1 MKKNLLI
8 ALFALCAYSLYAD
21 GQVVTL
27 DSIMTRDA
35 YDDLWKSE
43 KYTYDEKQQ
52 VVKYIKW
59 DNTGSSL
66 KQDSTFY
73 RYDAQG
79 NMIFREKWA
88 YPRTSKYPGWK
99 GSSREENEYSAD
111 GKLYKEKSWSYF
123 QPNADTEGEWYANLG
138 YTYTYYD
145 NGSIH
150 TKLMSSGGYKDGA
163 PLPYKDKLMYVYTY
177 DDQGRVIL
185 EETFDKNASEEWT
198 EKSSRKTFEYSND
211 RLEDASLELYENYEN
226 GEWIPSSKTI
236 RAFDDS
242 DNLTLIEY
250 WSYDETLKKWEGSS
264 KIEYTLNTKGDILGY
279 LGYEWENDNWMVSK
293 KSENQFDDNGNII
306 LTHIW
311 LVEDEGS
318 LEDFTETEYGYDD
331 QGRQNMSAY
340 YTYSNGSKKGSLKSE
355 YVFNDKDQE
364 IEKTTYQWSTFD
376 NNWEGKK
383 KETTTY
389 NENDDIAFIKEDVFD
404 GFEYMDQYVHT
415 YYYTVHNTGGI
426 SEAKSD
432 TMNFKVMVQTGTIQ
446 VEVSDDSPVSFYD
459 LNGKLIKSNSTICS
473 SLSAG
478 VYVVKVGVNTV
489 KVIVP

>member
-27 DSIMTRDA
+27 DSIMTRDV
-35 YDDLWKSE
+35 YNDLWKSE

-99 GSSREENEYSAD
+99 GSSREENEYYAD

-123 QPNADTEGEWYANLG
+123 QPNADTEGEWYANFG

-145 NGSIH
+145 NGSIY

-185 EETFDKNASEEWT
+185 EETFDKSASEEWT

-279 LGYEWENDNWMVSK
+279 LDYGWENDNWMASK
-293 KSENQFDDNGNII
+293 KSENQFDDNGNKI
-306 LTHIW
+306 LTHSW
-311 LVEDEGS
+311 LIEDEGS
-318 LEDFTETEYGYDD
+318 LKDFTETEYGYDD

-389 NENDDIAFIKEDVFD
+389 NENDDIASIKEDVFD

-478 VYVVKVGVNTV
+478 VYVVKVGVNAV
-489 KVIVP
+489 KVMVP

>member
-73 RYDAQG
+73 RYDTQG
-79 NMIFREKWA
+79 NMIFCEKWA

-185 EETFDKNASEEWT
+185 EETFDKSASEEWT

-279 LGYEWENDNWMVSK
+279 LGYEWENDNWMASK

-364 IEKTTYQWSTFD
+364 IEKTTYQWSTLD

>member
-27 DSIMTRDA
+27 DSIMTRDV
-35 YDDLWKSE
+35 YNDLWKSE

-73 RYDAQG
+73 HYDAQG

-99 GSSREENEYSAD
+99 GSSREENEYYAD

-145 NGSIH
+145 NGSIY

-185 EETFDKNASEEWT
+185 EETFDKSASEEWT

-279 LGYEWENDNWMVSK
+279 LDYGWENDNWMASK
-293 KSENQFDDNGNII
+293 KSENQFDDNGNKI
-306 LTHIW
+306 LTHSW
-311 LVEDEGS
+311 LIEDEGS
-318 LEDFTETEYGYDD
+318 LKDFTETEYGYDD

-340 YTYSNGSKKGSLKSE
+340 YTYSNGSKKGSLKAE

-376 NNWEGKK
+376 NNWEEKK

-389 NENDDIAFIKEDVFD
+389 KENDDIASIKEDAFD
-404 GFEYMDQYVHT
+404 GFEYMDKYVHT

-473 SLSAG
+473 SLLAG
-478 VYVVKVGVNTV
+478 VYVVKVGVNAV
-489 KVIVP
+489 KVMVP

>member
-27 DSIMTRDA
+27 DSIMTRDV
-35 YDDLWKSE
+35 YNDLWKSE

-99 GSSREENEYSAD
+99 GSSREENEYYAD

-145 NGSIH
+145 NGSIY

-185 EETFDKNASEEWT
+185 EETFDKSASEEWT

-279 LGYEWENDNWMVSK
+279 LDYGWENDNWMASK
-293 KSENQFDDNGNII
+293 KSENQFDDNGNKI
-306 LTHIW
+306 LTHSW
-311 LVEDEGS
+311 LIEDEGS
-318 LEDFTETEYGYDD
+318 LKDFTETEYGYDD

-389 NENDDIAFIKEDVFD
+389 NENDDIASIKEDVFD

-478 VYVVKVGVNTV
+478 VYVVKVGVNAV
-489 KVIVP
+489 KVMVH

>member
-27 DSIMTRDA
+27 DSIMTRDV
-35 YDDLWKSE
+35 YNDLWKSE

-99 GSSREENEYSAD
+99 GSSREENEYYAD

-145 NGSIH
+145 NGSIY

-185 EETFDKNASEEWT
+185 EETFDKSASEEWT

-264 KIEYTLNTKGDILGY
+264 KIEYTLNTKGDTLGY
-279 LGYEWENDNWMVSK
+279 LDYGWENDNWMASK
-293 KSENQFDDNGNII
+293 KSENQFDDNGNKI
-306 LTHIW
+306 LTHSW
-311 LVEDEGS
+311 LIEDEGS
-318 LEDFTETEYGYDD
+318 LKDFTETEYGYDD

-389 NENDDIAFIKEDVFD
+389 NENDDIASIKEDVFD

-446 VEVSDDSPVSFYD
+446 VEVSDGSPVSFYD

-478 VYVVKVGVNTV
+478 VYVVKVGVNAV
-489 KVIVP
+489 KVMVP

>member
-21 GQVVTL
+21 GLVVTL
-27 DSIMTRDA
+27 DSIMTRDV
-35 YDDLWKSE
+35 YNDLWKSE

-73 RYDAQG
+73 HYDAQG

-99 GSSREENEYSAD
+99 GSSREENEYYAD

-145 NGSIH
+145 NGSIY

-185 EETFDKNASEEWT
+185 EETFDKSASEEWT

-226 GEWIPSSKTI
+226 GEWILSSKTI

-279 LGYEWENDNWMVSK
+279 LDYGWENDNWMASK
-293 KSENQFDDNGNII
+293 KSENQFDDNGNKI
-306 LTHIW
+306 LTHSW
-311 LVEDEGS
+311 LIEDEGS
-318 LEDFTETEYGYDD
+318 LKDFTETEYGYDD

-389 NENDDIAFIKEDVFD
+389 NENDDIASIKEDAFD
-404 GFEYMDQYVHT
+404 GFEYMDKYVHT

-473 SLSAG
+473 SLLAG
-478 VYVVKVGVNTV
+478 VYVVKVGVNAV
-489 KVIVP
+489 KVMVP

>member
-8 ALFALCAYSLYAD
+8 VLFAFCAYSLYAD

-73 RYDAQG
+73 RYDTQG
-79 NMIFREKWA
+79 NMIFREKWT

-123 QPNADTEGEWYANLG
+123 QPNADTEGEWYASLG

-150 TKLMSSGGYKDGA
+150 TKLMASGGYKDGA
-163 PLPYKDKLMYVYTY
+163 PQPYADKLMYVYTY
-177 DDQGRVIL
+177 DDQGRVLL
-185 EETFDKNASEEWT
+185 EEGFDKNASGEWT
-198 EKSSRKTFEYSND
+198 EKSCRKTFEYSNE
-211 RLEDASLELYENYEN
+211 RLKDASLELYENYEN
-226 GEWIPSSKTI
+226 GEWIPSSKLE
-236 RAFDDS
+236 REFSVQDS
-242 DNLTLIEY
+242 LDCKTY
-250 WSYDETLKKWEGSS
+250 WSYNNDSKAWEGSS
-264 KIEYTLNTKGDILGY
+264 KEDYILDDAGVTTERMD
-279 LGYEWENDNWMVSK
+279 YEWENGEWKADVKMEYAYDDAGRKIYFHRWIV
-293 KSENQFDDNGNII
+293 EEDDN
-306 LTHIW
+306 LK
-311 LVEDEGS
+311 DDS
-318 LEDFTETEYGYDD
+318 ETEYGYDD
-331 QGRQNMSAY
+331 KGRNNMTAY
-340 YTYSNGSKKGSLKSE
+340 YSYSSGTRKGTTKSVQ
-355 YVFNDKDQE
+355 VFNDKDLE

-389 NENDDIAFIKEDVFD
+389 NENDDIASIKEDAFD
-404 GFEYMDQYVHT
+404 GFEYMDKYVHT

-446 VEVSDDSPVSFYD
+446 VEVSDVSPVSFYD

>member
-21 GQVVTL
+21 GLVVTL
-27 DSIMTRDA
+27 DSIMTRDV
-35 YDDLWKSE
+35 YNDLWKSE

-73 RYDAQG
+73 HYDAQG

-123 QPNADTEGEWYANLG
+123 QPNADTEGEWYANSG

-150 TKLMSSGGYKDGA
+150 TKLMASGGYRDGTVQ
-163 PLPYKDKLMYVYTY
+163 PYTDKLMYVYTY

-185 EETFDKNASEEWT
+185 EETFDKSASEEWT

-279 LGYEWENDNWMVSK
+279 LDYGWENDNWMASK
-293 KSENQFDDNGNII
+293 KSENQFDDNGNKI
-306 LTHIW
+306 LTHSW
-311 LVEDEGS
+311 LIEDEGS
-318 LEDFTETEYGYDD
+318 LKDFTETEYGYDD

-389 NENDDIAFIKEDVFD
+389 NENDDIASIKEDAFD
-404 GFEYMDQYVHT
+404 GFEYMDKYVHT

-478 VYVVKVGVNTV
+478 VYVVKVGVNAV
-489 KVIVP
+489 KVMVP

>member
-27 DSIMTRDA
+27 DSIMTRDV
-35 YDDLWKSE
+35 YNDLWKSE

-99 GSSREENEYSAD
+99 GSSREENEYYAD

-145 NGSIH
+145 NGSIY

-185 EETFDKNASEEWT
+185 EETFDKSASEEWT

-279 LGYEWENDNWMVSK
+279 LDYGWENDNWMASK
-293 KSENQFDDNGNII
+293 KSENQFDDNGNKI
-306 LTHIW
+306 LTHSW
-311 LVEDEGS
+311 LIEDEGS
-318 LEDFTETEYGYDD
+318 LKDFTETEYGYDD

-340 YTYSNGSKKGSLKSE
+340 YTYSNGSKKGSL
-355 YVFNDKDQE
+355 NDKDQE

-389 NENDDIAFIKEDVFD
+389 NENDDIASIKEDVFD
-404 GFEYMDQYVHT
+404 GFEYTDQYVHT

-478 VYVVKVGVNTV
+478 VYVVKVGVNAV
-489 KVIVP
+489 KVMVP

>member
-35 YDDLWKSE
+35 YNDLWKSE

-79 NMIFREKWA
+79 NMVFREKWT
-88 YPRTSKYPGWK
+88 YPRTSKYPGWR

-123 QPNADTEGEWYANLG
+123 QPNADTEGEWYANSG

-150 TKLMSSGGYKDGA
+150 TKLMASGGYRDGTVQ
-163 PLPYKDKLMYVYTY
+163 PYTDKLMYVYAY

-185 EETFDKNASEEWT
+185 EESFDKSASEEWT
-198 EKSSRKTFEYSND
+198 EKSSRKTFEYSNE
-211 RLEDASLELYENYEN
+211 RLKDASLELYENCEN

-236 RAFDDS
+236 RAFDDA

-250 WSYDETLKKWEGSS
+250 WDYDETLKKWEGSS

-279 LGYEWENDNWMVSK
+279 LGYEWENDNWKVSK
-293 KSENQFDDNGNII
+293 KSENQYDNIGNMT
-306 LTHIW
+306 LVHIW
-311 LVEDEGS
+311 TVEDDGS
-318 LEDFTETEYGYDD
+318 LKDFSETGYGYDD
-331 QGRQNMSAY
+331 QGRKNMTAY
-340 YTYSNGSKKGSLKSE
+340 YTYSSGVKMGTLKSE

-389 NENDDIAFIKEDVFD
+389 NENDDIASIKEDVFD

-478 VYVVKVGVNTV
+478 VYVVKVGVNAV
-489 KVIVP
+489 KVMVP